1 MIIECKLKI
10 RLRLI
15 LKLKW
20 RWQKRCLG
28 FDGHTDNEDKIEDKI
43 IFIIIILRSSSTDS
57 IALNYFFNIYVNR
70 EDI

>member
-43 IFIIIILRSSSTDS
+43 IIIIIFRSSSTDS
-57 IALNYFFNIYVNR
+57 RALNHFFNIYVNR
-70 EDI
+70 EDT